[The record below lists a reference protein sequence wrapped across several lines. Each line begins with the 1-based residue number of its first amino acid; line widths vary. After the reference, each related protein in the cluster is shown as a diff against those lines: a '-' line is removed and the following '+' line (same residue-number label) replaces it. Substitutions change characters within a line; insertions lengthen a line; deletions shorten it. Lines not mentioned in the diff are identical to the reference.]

1 MAVPKRRQRQAIGMQ
16 DVAENVGTGT
26 GSVDGRFAGQL
37 GYRAGGRRETGG
49 VPKATGT
56 AEVPMRGTAP
66 APVGSV
72 LDGPLPPAPSMSLGE
87 LDELAEPV
95 FGGGED
101 WMDGPSGS
109 LADHPL
115 LRGLLLELPP
125 KGAMPTAAWLDRWFE
140 AARSI
145 LELLYVQ
152 HSDSRR

>member
-1 MAVPKRRQRQAIGMQ
+1 MAVPNRRQRQASSMQ
-16 DVAENVGTGT
+16 DVAENVGTGA
-26 GSVDGRFAGQL
+26 GSVDDRFAGQL
-37 GYRAGGRRETGG
+37 GYRAGGRRAIGG
-49 VPKATGT
+49 VPKVTGT
-56 AEVPMRGTAP
+56 AEVPMRGTVP

-72 LDGPLPPAPSMSLGE
+72 LDGSLPPAPSMSLAE
-87 LDELAEPV
+87 LDDLAEPV
-95 FGGGED
+95 FGGRD
-101 WMDGPSGS
+101 DSMDAPSGS